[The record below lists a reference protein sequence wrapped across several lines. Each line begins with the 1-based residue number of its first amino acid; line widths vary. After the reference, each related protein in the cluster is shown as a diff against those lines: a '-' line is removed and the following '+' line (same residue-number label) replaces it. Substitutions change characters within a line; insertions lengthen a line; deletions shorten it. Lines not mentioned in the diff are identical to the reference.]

1 MQRVDNKSLAH
12 FQFNAAGIKHIKDD
26 LVLDDSVHINGE
38 ALSAILLTNMKLAD
52 GKEMPD
58 IPELEEVDDQ
68 ADFSDDTEFTISGY
82 P

>member
-1 MQRVDNKSLAH
+1 
-12 FQFNAAGIKHIKDD
+12 
-26 LVLDDSVHINGE
+26 
-38 ALSAILLTNMKLAD
+38 MKLAD